1 MDVAEAIE
9 RRLNEYSIP
18 CRHQYSSITED
29 ENISSIISFFPGC
42 GEKSVD
48 GRLKGDGI
56 MVSHKR
62 IRESLRRV
70 DPFGV
75 EAHVRNV
82 LHRRKYSPNDLWH
95 IDGYHKLI

>member
-1 MDVAEAIE
+1 
-9 RRLNEYSIP
+9 
-18 CRHQYSSITED
+18 
-29 ENISSIISFFPGC
+29 
-42 GEKSVD
+42 
-48 GRLKGDGI
+48 

-82 LHRRKYSPNDLWH
+82 LHCRKYSVPSPNDLWH
-95 IDGYHKLI
+95 IDGYHRLIHWHIVIHGCIDGYSRMIRIVGIRVN